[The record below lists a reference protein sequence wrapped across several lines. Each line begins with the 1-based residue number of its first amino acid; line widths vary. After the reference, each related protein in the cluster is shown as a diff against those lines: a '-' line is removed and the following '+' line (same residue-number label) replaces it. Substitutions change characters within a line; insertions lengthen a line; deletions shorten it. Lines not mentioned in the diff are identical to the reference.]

1 MPVRRCS
8 QRQCVALCLNSEIH
22 MKPTIWSR
30 YGFAWV
36 TGGFFLISLIGHW
49 LFGWFAYVQEQQAHQ
64 QPVVLSYYVVEMMRD
79 TLENWQSEF
88 LQLLWQVGGLALL
101 LYVGSPQSKEGDDRI
116 EAKLDA
122 ILRAVDRDDAD
133 RLIEEID
140 RDYAGRHTDHR
151 YVRAHQ
157 PRP

>member
-1 MPVRRCS
+1 MNRS
-8 QRQCVALCLNSEIH
+8 
-22 MKPTIWSR
+22 IWSR

-36 TGGFFLISLIGHW
+36 TAGFFLVSLVGHW
-49 LFGWFAYVQEQQAHQ
+49 LFGWFAYVQEQQSHQ
-64 QPVVLSYYVVEMMRD
+64 QPVEVYGYLILMMRD

-88 LQLLWQVGGLALL
+88 LQLLWQVGGLAIL

-122 ILRAVDRDDAD
+122 ILRAVDREKAD
-133 RLIEEID
+133 RLISEID

-151 YVRAHQ
+151 YVREHQ
-157 PRP
+157 RT